1 MEGMV
6 SNNFN
11 AKEEEDHNIAECSH
25 GFDASIDCCFA
36 FFWNIHKCISKNWKL
51 NNVKKSLFI
60 FLGLFEFLPF
70 LNNATT
76 NQTYDSGPVDS
87 FTQDKT
93 KVGRSPHDQRFH
105 HSGVL
110 GEFGEK
116 GGKGTTHNS
125 NQESSK
131 DNEEE
136 AEECHAILA
145 HWNLFHAT

>member
-1 MEGMV
+1 M
-6 SNNFN
+6 
-11 AKEEEDHNIAECSH
+11 
-25 GFDASIDCCFA
+25 
-36 FFWNIHKCISKNWKL
+36 WNCY
-51 NNVKKSLFI
+51 V
-60 FLGLFEFLPF
+60 LGLFKIVFLPF

-76 NQTYDSGPVDS
+76 NQTYDSGPMDS

-93 KVGRSPHDQRFH
+93 KVGGSPHDQRFH

-110 GEFGEK
+110 GEFGEEC
-116 GGKGTTHNS
+116 GKSTTHNS